1 MTNQPDCAAILEK
14 VSAYLDQELDAATC
28 AEIDR
33 HCAGC
38 DDCTALIAGLRQT
51 VGLCRETGSRPLPAD
66 VRARAQASIR
76 KLLKKAEG

>member
-1 MTNQPDCAAILEK
+1 MTLEPACTAILEK

-28 AEIDR
+28 AVIEQ

-38 DDCTALIAGLRQT
+38 PSCAGVVAGLRDT
-51 VGLCRETGSRPLPAD
+51 VGLCRQTGERPLPSE

-76 KLLKKAEG
+76 KLLGNAAE